1 MKEFCPKCGSEKGPF
16 IEGFCSKCFLEDH
29 ELLVLPDVLEIEMCA
44 MCNKLKLSGQWHEYN
59 DRTLV
64 EFIAKK
70 IKLKEITNP
79 ELNVELTESKHNE
92 LKAKIKIKGEISGDP
107 AETEKNMA
115 IRWKRVCCPFCGKLS
130 SGFFEVKIQ
139 LRWDSE
145 RDEKKEKQI
154 YFELKHALKELK
166 EKDPLAVI
174 TNQEMRKEG
183 QDIFIASGKAARTA
197 ILKIKK
203 KFGFKYLHTKK
214 LVGLNQSGKN
224 RYQFTYSIRL

>member
-1 MKEFCPKCGSEKGPF
+1 MNEFCPKCGSEKGPF

-29 ELLVLPDVLEIEMCA
+29 ELLVLPEVFKIEMCA
-44 MCNKLKLSGQWHEYN
+44 QCNRIKLAGHWFDYSDKA
-59 DRTLV
+59 LV
-64 EFIAKK
+64 DFIAKK
-70 IKLKEITNP
+70 IKLKEIIEP

-92 LKAKIKIKGEISGDP
+92 LRAKIKIKGTISGDP
-107 AETEKNMA
+107 AETEKNIV
-115 IRWKRVCCPFCGKLS
+115 IRWNRVCCPFCGKLS

-174 TNQEMRKEG
+174 IKNELKKEG

-197 ILKIKK
+197 ILKAKK
-203 KFGFKYLHTKK
+203 KFGFKYLQTKK
-214 LVGLNQSGKN
+214 LVGIDQNGKN
-224 RYQFTYSIRL
+224 RFQFTYCIRL